1 MTETPGPGVSF
12 CHSKI
17 KMPETRGASRFL
29 GHVTSLPQMGV
40 PLFGRYSPTDD
51 LSGLSSDR
59 LHLVTASLP
68 LGQTASA
75 SSSDASYVTA
85 KLPSVGQTEA
95 PGQISNLHEV
105 SHTSAPPVSRQARS
119 ARRLSDLFPVGR

>member
-29 GHVTSLPQMGV
+29 GHVTSLPQRGV

-51 LSGLSSDR
+51 LSAAIPGEVFLSGGCVGRQLLGQEVAQVRSGRIFRGATSRASCSRKLDISLLNRLPSLLSST
-59 LHLVTASLP
+59 LA
-68 LGQTASA
+68 QT
-75 SSSDASYVTA
+75 
-85 KLPSVGQTEA
+85 L
-95 PGQISNLHEV
+95 
-105 SHTSAPPVSRQARS
+105 SRTW
-119 ARRLSDLFPVGR
+119 